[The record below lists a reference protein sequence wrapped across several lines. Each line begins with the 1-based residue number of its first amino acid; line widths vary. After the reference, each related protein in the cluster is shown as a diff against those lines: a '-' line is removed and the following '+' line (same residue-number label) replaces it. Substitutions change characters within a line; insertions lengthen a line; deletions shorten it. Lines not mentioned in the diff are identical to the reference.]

1 MRRKEK
7 EIIDRKE
14 IDAIIEAA
22 PVCRMAMARDNQP
35 YVVPLSFGYDG
46 SSVYIHTA
54 DEGKKIDMIRAN
66 PNVCL
71 EFEHQ
76 VEVLPDDDLP
86 CKWSF
91 TYQSV
96 IAFGTISEL
105 KEPSQKE
112 EGLTHV
118 MRHYSD
124 GELVYNPKAVA
135 KTRVWKIEIDSMK
148 GKRSE

>member
-22 PVCRMAMARDNQP
+22 PVCRMAMAHDNQP

-54 DEGKKIDMIRAN
+54 DAGKKIDMIRAN

-76 VEVLPDDDLP
+76 VEVQPDRDLP

-91 TYQSV
+91 AYQSV
-96 IAFGTISEL
+96 IAFGTIREL
-105 KEPSQKE
+105 QDPSQKDA
-112 EGLTHV
+112 GLSLI
-118 MRHYSD
+118 MRHYTDREWS
-124 GELVYNPKAVA
+124 YNPKAVA
-135 KTRVWKIEIDSMK
+135 KTRVWKIAIDSMN
-148 GKRSE
+148 GKRSG